1 MKGSWTVLNVQGITS
16 KAFTS
21 LDFWACLVVVLT
33 NARTWVGFEKRTSYG
48 FLQSNVHNNS
58 GESFLTLKIFL
69 WTASMMSYHKS
80 DLGIEFGMQIRKEN
94 GVASTLLVFVAQTPR
109 VLLRLISVM
118 FTVHLEQ
125 WINISWVRRMND
137 ELNTF
142 V

>member
-1 MKGSWTVLNVQGITS
+1 
-16 KAFTS
+16 
-21 LDFWACLVVVLT
+21 
-33 NARTWVGFEKRTSYG
+33 
-48 FLQSNVHNNS
+48 
-58 GESFLTLKIFL
+58 
-69 WTASMMSYHKS
+69 MMLYHKS
-80 DLGIEFGMQIRKEN
+80 DLGIEFEMQIRKEN